1 MQRGHGLGERTHRH
15 ALPTSLRIKLPPH
28 RGCHHRIW
36 NRVCS
41 MNHLRIESL
50 TVSLSG
56 SIPVGFTAML
66 GPRFGMR
73 TMVITRYSF
82 GYWGAAVISLLNVLT
97 QVRVYLS
104 EHNFRY
110 VCDLVPSQPY
120 SVILWMVIIP
130 PALISIHVRCR
141 TKLCFCV
148 VGSILAGQVL
158 HNINPKMPLVVSVV
172 LIGYVPRFV
181 GTLFLVLPIRWNVAF
196 TSRSILSCTFFHMLS
211 CSCCLMSQ

>member
-36 NRVCS
+36 NHVCS

-82 GYWGAAVISLLNVLT
+82 GYWGAAVISFLNVLT

-110 VCDLVPSQPY
+110 VCGDLVPSHPY
-120 SVILWMVIIP
+120 SVIL
-130 PALISIHVRCR
+130 
-141 TKLCFCV
+141 
-148 VGSILAGQVL
+148 
-158 HNINPKMPLVVSVV
+158 
-172 LIGYVPRFV
+172 
-181 GTLFLVLPIRWNVAF
+181 
-196 TSRSILSCTFFHMLS
+196 
-211 CSCCLMSQ
+211 